1 MVRGDNLAYI
11 IFIRRPI
18 MSLLEQTPGLL
29 VALRG
34 EMTPKFLATR
44 SAEGIPNVVP
54 CISLLPTE
62 DQEDTIF
69 FGNFLLRKSIKNL
82 QEDRRVCIL
91 VVTPELHGWI
101 LKGDFIEFQLTGSY
115 VDQQKSSPLLRYN
128 AYTGVR
134 NAGVIRLLSMEI
146 TFAVSKLQVLKDYW
160 LTRLAAISQRNEQR
174 TISGNDL
181 IIPLAVRHEFA
192 RMAAVK
198 VLAWV
203 GPDGYPMVIPS
214 LSLQPAGRKKLV
226 CWKKAGFPSPTAH
239 ALVAANIL
247 TFEAISY
254 QTKGRWSESDRLGI
268 IQVEEIYAG
277 GPPYPGG
284 RIV

>member
-1 MVRGDNLAYI
+1 
-11 IFIRRPI
+11 
-18 MSLLEQTPGLL
+18 MSQLEKTPGLL
-29 VALRG
+29 TALRG

-54 CISLLPTE
+54 CISLLPAE
-62 DQEDTIF
+62 DQEDTLY

-82 QEDRRVCIL
+82 QEDRRVSIL
-91 VVTPELHGWI
+91 VVTPELQGWI
-101 LKGDFIEFQLTGSY
+101 LKGDFIEFQRSGPY

-134 NAGVIRLLSMEI
+134 NAGLIRLRSLEG
-146 TFAVSKLQVLKDYW
+146 TFAISKLQVLKDYW
-160 LTRLAAISQRNEQR
+160 LARLAAISQGNNQK
-174 TISGNDL
+174 TLSGNSL
-181 IIPLAVRHEFA
+181 IIPLAVRREFA

-203 GPDGYPMVIPS
+203 GPDGYPKVIPS
-214 LSLQPAGRKKLV
+214 LSLQPAGQKRLV

-254 QTKGRWSESDRLGI
+254 QTKGHWSESDRSGV

-284 RIV
+284 RIA